1 MIKKKSEKT
10 EFHVGSG
17 NVFKDLGFENAE
29 EALAKVRLAM
39 QIHKAIKSQKLTQK
53 EAAKILDID
62 QPRVSDIIRG
72 NLSRYSLDKLMKFV
86 RMLGNSIEIRI
97 KSKQKS
103 HPKLEVRAEKA
114 KPKSSKAIKPNVRRR
129 KKAKTV

>member
-1 MIKKKSEKT
+1 MAQI
-10 EFHVGSG
+10 SG
-17 NVFKDLGFENAE
+17 TIIDLGFENAE

-86 RMLGNSIEIRI
+86 RMIGNSIEIRI

-103 HPKLEVRAEKA
+103 HPKLAGVYRI
-114 KPKSSKAIKPNVRRR
+114 S
-129 KKAKTV
+129 

>member
-1 MIKKKSEKT
+1 MKKKSEKT

-29 EALAKVRLAM
+29 EVLAKVRLAM

-53 EAAKILDID
+53 EAAEILDID

-103 HPKLEVRAEKA
+103 HPKLEVRTEKA
-114 KPKSSKAIKPNVRRR
+114 KPKSNKDIIQ
-129 KKAKTV
+129 